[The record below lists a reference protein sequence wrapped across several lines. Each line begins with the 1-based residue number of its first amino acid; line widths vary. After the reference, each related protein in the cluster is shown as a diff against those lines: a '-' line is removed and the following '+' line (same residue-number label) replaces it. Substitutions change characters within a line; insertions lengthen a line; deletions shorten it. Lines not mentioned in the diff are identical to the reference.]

1 MRSNTVVLA
10 TARTPFGRLGGALSS
25 LTATSL
31 GGAAIAAAID
41 RSGVDPS
48 DVDHVSMGQ
57 VLQGG
62 VGQAPARQASFKAGL
77 AKTVTSDTVN
87 KVCASGML
95 AVVNAARMI
104 DDDDAALVVA
114 GGMESMSNAA
124 YALLQAR
131 SGYRF
136 GDGTLFD
143 LMIHDGLW
151 DYFFDATMASQSSK
165 VAAELGLSRE
175 LQDEFALRSHQRAS
189 EATAKGWLAE
199 EIVSLRVATK
209 PKGKLLVD
217 KLPAAVR
224 ARIPVFA
231 GGGGREAS
239 IWDHVAPDAMV
250 ADPATFSPFVTGDVP
265 HTVVERD
272 EAIRDDASLAAMAK
286 LQPIDRG
293 GSVTA
298 ANAPGVSDGAC
309 AIVLASESYA
319 RSHGHDVLGTI
330 VDHATVAWDPPYLAL
345 TPAMAAQKLLDRH
358 GLSASQIDV
367 WEINEAFSAV
377 ALSSAR
383 RLGLDTEKI
392 NAQGG
397 AVALG
402 HPLGA
407 SGARIIGSV
416 IHQLR
421 RRGGGQGIAAICSGG
436 GQGDAVLI
444 RVADAR

>member
-25 LTATSL
+25 LPATSL
-31 GGAAIAAAID
+31 GGAVIAAAID
-41 RSGVDPS
+41 RSGVDPA

-77 AKTVTSDTVN
+77 AKTVTSDTMN

-136 GDGTLFD
+136 GDATLFD

-209 PKGKLLVD
+209 QKGKLLVD

-224 ARIPVFA
+224 ARIPMFA
-231 GGGGREAS
+231 GGGGGAS

-265 HTVVERD
+265 HTVFDRD

-309 AIVLASESYA
+309 AIVLASASYA
-319 RSHGHDVLGTI
+319 RSHGHHVLGTI

-383 RLGLDTEKI
+383 RLGLDTEDI
-392 NAQGG
+392 NVQGG

-444 RVADAR
+444 RVEDGR